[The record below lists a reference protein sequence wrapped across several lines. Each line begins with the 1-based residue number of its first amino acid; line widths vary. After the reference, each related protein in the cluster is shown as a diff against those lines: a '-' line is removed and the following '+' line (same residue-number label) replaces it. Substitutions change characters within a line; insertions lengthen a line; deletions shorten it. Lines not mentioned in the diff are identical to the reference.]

1 MNAGSVRDANQP
13 QILATLSNSPLQT
26 DGTIKIW
33 HLTNQKIS
41 FDSHWF
47 VKDTETELSYG
58 NDYDQSASG
67 SMMMINP
74 VSTIVAPLAAL
85 ALLGTAATVSTIY
98 PVLMP
103 VAGLSN
109 GGRRGR
115 DAERTAT
122 GRISAPTRR
131 TELEVKL
138 KEIEVKIQ
146 YSTHFRESSSNTFVC
161 T

>member
-1 MNAGSVRDANQP
+1 
-13 QILATLSNSPLQT
+13 
-26 DGTIKIW
+26 
-33 HLTNQKIS
+33 
-41 FDSHWF
+41 
-47 VKDTETELSYG
+47 
-58 NDYDQSASG
+58 
-67 SMMMINP
+67 MMINP

-98 PVLMP
+98 PVLVP

-146 YSTHFRESSSNTFVC
+146 YTTHFREWPPPFRLLILLCVDIDFGKIYR
-161 T
+161 